1 MGLLARD
8 NLTVLFMSFIITILL
23 LFLFKN
29 EKPKDFFD
37 YQLANIDPKIFRNIQ
52 KYRKNF

>member
-1 MGLLARD
+1 
-8 NLTVLFMSFIITILL
+8 MSFIITILL

-52 KYRKNF
+52 KYRKTF

>member
-1 MGLLARD
+1 MGLLAKD
-8 NLTVLFMSFIITILL
+8 NLIKSYLCLL
-23 LFLFKN
+23 LSPFYCFLFKN

-52 KYRKNF
+52 KYRKIF